1 MNKGLSQGMS
11 STMLFLTAIIWGTG
25 FIASQ
30 IALDL
35 HYTPM
40 QVVGGRMGIAAICL
54 NIFFYKRLI
63 SMKKEEIIAGS
74 VLGIMMLSAFIFQ
87 MFGLKYSTPSVN
99 AFVTA
104 SYVVLI
110 PFLKYLKDRTKL
122 DIFSNISA
130 VMTVTGI
137 GLISLTSG
145 FDISFG
151 AFLTFICAVFYALQF
166 IFTEKYTRKYD
177 PINLTIAMI
186 NFSGIVSLGICLIS
200 AILFHNVPKTTL
212 KGTMSFLYMGILC
225 TFICFLFQNIGQKYT
240 SAVKAAI
247 LLSLESVFCAI
258 FSALI
263 FKEEFTGRMLTGCII
278 IFAAII
284 ISETKLSFIFDR
296 KKENAPKA
304 AEGEA

>member
-1 MNKGLSQGMS
+1 MNKGWSQGTASM
-11 STMLFLTAIIWGTG
+11 MLFLTAIIWGTG
-25 FIASQ
+25 FIGSQ
-30 IALDL
+30 VALDL

-40 QVVGGRMGIAAICL
+40 QVIGGRMGIAAICL
-54 NIFFYKRLI
+54 NLFFYKRLI
-63 SMKKEEIIAGS
+63 SMKKEEILAGS
-74 VLGIMMLSAFIFQ
+74 VLGILMLSAFIFQ

-110 PFLKYLKDRTKL
+110 PFLKYLKDRTRL
-122 DIFSNISA
+122 DVFSNVSA
-130 VMTVTGI
+130 VMTVAGI

-151 AFLTFICAVFYALQF
+151 AFLTLICAVFYALQF
-166 IFTEKYTRKYD
+166 IFTEKYTRKFD
-177 PINLTIAMI
+177 PINLTISMI
-186 NFSGIVSLGICLIS
+186 NFSGIVSLGVCLIS

-212 KGTMSFLYMGILC
+212 KGTGAFLYMGIFC
-225 TFICFLFQNIGQKYT
+225 TFLCFLFQNIGQKYT

-263 FKEEFTGRMLTGCII
+263 LKENFTGKMLAGCVI

-296 KKENAPKA
+296 KKEIAP
-304 AEGEA
+304 EPVESEA